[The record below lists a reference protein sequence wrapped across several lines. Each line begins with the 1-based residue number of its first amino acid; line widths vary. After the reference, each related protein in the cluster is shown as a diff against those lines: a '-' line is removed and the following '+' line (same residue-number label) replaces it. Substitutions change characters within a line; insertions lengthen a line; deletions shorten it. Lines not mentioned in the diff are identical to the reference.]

1 MVLDVIY
8 MVVVPLFVGFGVR
21 HFFRERLEKVLAI
34 FPAISVTFIIFIC
47 SLVIALNRDYLP
59 KVTWLILA
67 AAIVLNLYGMA
78 TGYTVGSVFRMSVRR
93 RRTLAIE
100 IGMQNAGLGVALA
113 LEHFNEKAAIPAA
126 VFVFVCIITAS
137 VAAEVWQKQV
147 PEPVA
152 E

>member
-1 MVLDVIY
+1 M
-8 MVVVPLFVGFGVR
+8 
-21 HFFRERLEKVLAI
+21 
-34 FPAISVTFIIFIC
+34 
-47 SLVIALNRDYLP
+47 P
-59 KVTWLILA
+59 KVTGLILA
-67 AAIVLNLYGMA
+67 AAIVLNLYGMVA
-78 TGYTVGSVFRMSVRR
+78 GYTVGSVFRMSVRR